1 MCHTNIVH
9 RCAGIASTIAA
20 TGRRAGTMVAATGR
34 TRWATGRA
42 FLAALP
48 IPFPAFLKK
57 FFCWGASELKLNSIF
72 NDSVLYDIP
81 ILYFYICFIIF
92 VKNL

>member
-1 MCHTNIVH
+1 
-9 RCAGIASTIAA
+9 
-20 TGRRAGTMVAATGR
+20 
-34 TRWATGRA
+34 
-42 FLAALP
+42 LAALP